1 MDDPKIITRDFVL
14 AFLSQFVFSFAF
26 SMLIPTLPIYLSRLG
41 SREGEI
47 GVLIGVLSISSVVLR
62 PSVGKLL
69 SRVPERRFMIAGS
82 LLCAVTSVGYLVA
95 SPFWPFLTVRLLQGI
110 GFGFFF
116 AASNTLI
123 ANISP
128 EARRAQSVSYFY
140 LSLNIPF
147 ALAPALGMFLINRFS
162 FTLLFWA
169 STGLYVLSVILLA
182 GLRKK
187 HVSPL
192 MDPLSRRGSFIRRET
207 LPPCIIAFFVSIIW
221 GTVTTFFPLFA
232 LGHGVTNPGFVFS
245 VLAIMLILTRMLG
258 SRVLDLYRREHV
270 ILPCL
275 VIYTI
280 SMLILVFSKTLPMFV
295 VVAIVWGAGHALLYP
310 TLVAMAIDRAGSSR
324 GFVLAI
330 FTAASDLG
338 MGLGPVIMGIVLRWT
353 SYPIMFLC
361 VVLTG
366 IINISYFITFVRRKD
381 ATASPPD
388 GSS

>member
-1 MDDPKIITRDFVL
+1 MDNPKIITRDFVL

-41 SREGEI
+41 SREEEI
-47 GVLIGVLSISSVVLR
+47 GILIGVLSFSSVVLR
-62 PSVGKLL
+62 PSVGRLL
-69 SRVPERRFMIAGS
+69 SRVPEKRFMIAGS
-82 LLCAVTSVGYLVA
+82 LLCAMTSVGYLLT
-95 SPFWPFLTVRLLQGI
+95 SPFWPFLIVRLLQGI

-128 EARRAQSVSYFY
+128 ETRRAQSISYFY
-140 LSLNIPF
+140 LSLSIPL
-147 ALAPALGMFLINRFS
+147 ALAPALGMFLINQFS

-169 STGLYVLSVILLA
+169 STGLYLLSVIFLA
-182 GLRKK
+182 GLRKRQ
-187 HVSPL
+187 VSPL
-192 MDPLSRRGSFIRRET
+192 MDPLSRPTSFIHRET
-207 LPPCIIAFFVSIIW
+207 LPPSIIAFFVSIIW

-245 VLAIMLILTRMLG
+245 VLAIMLILTRTLG
-258 SRVLDLYRREHV
+258 SRILDLYRREHV

-275 VIYTI
+275 VIYTM
-280 SMLILVFSKTLPMFV
+280 SMVLLVFSKTLPMFI

-310 TLVAMAIDRAGSSR
+310 TLVAMVIDRAGSSR
-324 GFVLAI
+324 GLALAI

-338 MGLGPVIMGIVLRWT
+338 MGLGPVIMGIVLHWT

-361 VVLTG
+361 VVFTG
-366 IINISYFITFVRRKD
+366 IINISYFLTFVRRKE
-381 ATASPPD
+381 AAVKPPD
-388 GSS
+388 GG